1 MPRIMLA
8 SARAAV
14 LAAFFGLAA
23 APSSLAAD
31 AQVFTLKAVSSD
43 AGSHF
48 MPLGV
53 GKSVVV
59 DLPRDIKDVLV
70 TDPKIANAVVRS
82 ARRAYIIGAA
92 VGQTTLY
99 FFDADGQQI
108 AGFDI
113 AVTRDLN
120 GIRAAIKQA
129 VPAGEIFVE
138 GIGTEGVVLTGSVA
152 SAAESQMAFDIAAR
166 LLGVGSA
173 SSAGE
178 GSKIV
183 NAITIRGRDQINLRV
198 TVAEIQRDV
207 IKQLG
212 INLEGSLGLGSSLVN
227 WRSNNP
233 FSAFGS
239 ALSDSSIKA
248 TFKSVSGTLQAMER
262 AGVIRT
268 LAEPNLTAISG
279 ESASFIVGGEFPI
292 SAGVTCSPVDPTTP
306 SSLQCRQAVE
316 FKKFGV
322 SLNFT
327 PVVLSEGRIS
337 LKVVTEVSELSGENA
352 LTINGGN
359 GVNNVI
365 PSIRTRRADTTV
377 EIPSGGSLALAG
389 MIQEQTKQAI
399 NGLPGLMQLP
409 ILGTLFRSRDYVN
422 RQTELAVIITPYVVR
437 AVAQKDLSRPDD
449 GFADASDPAAVF
461 LARLNRI
468 YRISGKPEPARS
480 YHGNYGFILD

>member
-1 MPRIMLA
+1 MRRTMLVR
-8 SARAAV
+8 SAMAAI
-14 LAAFFGLAA
+14 LTAFVGLAA
-23 APSSLAAD
+23 AGSAMATD
-31 AQVFTLKAVSSD
+31 ARASVVKAVSSD
-43 AGSHF
+43 TGSHF

-53 GKSVVV
+53 GKSVVI

-70 TDPKIANAVVRS
+70 ADPKIANAVVRS
-82 ARRAYIIGAA
+82 ARRAYVIGAA
-92 VGQTTLY
+92 VGQTSLY

-129 VPAGEIFVE
+129 IPAGEIFVE
-138 GIGTEGVVLTGSVA
+138 GLGHEGVVLTGSVS
-152 SAAESQMAFDIAAR
+152 SAAESQMAFDIAVR
-166 LLGVGSA
+166 LLGGGSA
-173 SSAGE
+173 PIAAE

-183 NAITIRGRDQINLRV
+183 NAITIRGRDQVMLRV

-207 IKQLG
+207 VKQLG
-212 INLEGSLGLGSSLVN
+212 INLDGNLGLGSSVIKWN
-227 WRSNNP
+227 TANP
-233 FSAFGS
+233 FSAFGTP
-239 ALSDSSIKA
+239 LSDSSV
-248 TFKSVSGTLQAMER
+248 TTSFKSVNSTLRAMER

-279 ESASFIVGGEFPI
+279 ESATFIAGGEFPI
-292 SAGVTCSPVDPTTP
+292 PAGLSCDTTKSPPV
-306 SSLQCRQAVE
+306 CQAQID

-322 SLNFT
+322 TLNFT

-337 LKVVTEVSELSGENA
+337 LKVITEVSELSTDNA
-352 LTINGGN
+352 LTLDVPGSTRTLT
-359 GVNNVI
+359 I

-389 MIQEQTKQAI
+389 MIQEQTKQQI

-437 AVAQKDLSRPDD
+437 SVAQKELSRPDD
-449 GFADASDPAAVF
+449 GFADASDPASMF

-468 YRISGKPEPARS
+468 YRVSGKPEPARS

>member
-1 MPRIMLA
+1 MATTRLIRATIGGILGALA
-8 SARAAV
+8 C
-14 LAAFFGLAA
+14 LAA
-23 APSSLAAD
+23 AGPLAAAD
-31 AQVFTLKAVSSD
+31 TYVPVVTAVSSD
-43 AGSHF
+43 VRSQF
-48 MPLGV
+48 MPLGI
-53 GKSVVV
+53 GKSVVI

-70 TDPKIANAVVRS
+70 ADPKIANAVVRS
-82 ARRAYIIGAA
+82 ARRAYVIGAA
-92 VGQTTLY
+92 VGQTSLY

-129 VPAGEIFVE
+129 VPTAEVYVE
-138 GIGTEGVVLTGSVA
+138 GIGSDGVVLTGSVS
-152 SAAESQMAFDIAAR
+152 SAAESQMAYDIAAR
-166 LLGVGSA
+166 LVGAGSGPISA
-173 SSAGE
+173 E
-178 GSKIV
+178 GSKVV
-183 NAITIRGRDQINLRV
+183 NAITIRGRDQVMLRV

-212 INLEGSLGLGSSLVN
+212 INLSGNLGLGTSVID
-227 WRSNNP
+227 WATTNP
-233 FSAFGS
+233 FSAFGTP
-239 ALSDSSIKA
+239 LSDTFIRTS
-248 TFKSVSGTLQAMER
+248 FKSVTSTLRAMER

-279 ESASFIVGGEFPI
+279 ESATFIAGGEFPI
-292 SAGVTCSPVDPTTP
+292 PAGLSCDTTKSPPV
-306 SSLQCRQAVE
+306 CQAQID

-322 SLNFT
+322 TLNFT

-337 LKVVTEVSELSGENA
+337 LKVVTEVSDLSTDNA
-352 LTINGGN
+352 LTLDVPGSTRTLT
-359 GVNNVI
+359 I

-389 MIQEQTKQAI
+389 MIQEQTKQQI

-409 ILGTLFRSRDYVN
+409 ILGTLFRSRDYLN

-437 AVAQKDLSRPDD
+437 SVAQKELSRPDD
-449 GFADASDPAAVF
+449 GFADASDPASMF

-468 YRISGKPEPARS
+468 YRVSGKPERGRT

>member
-1 MPRIMLA
+1 MLIRIAMT
-8 SARAAV
+8 
-14 LAAFFGLAA
+14 AAFGVLGCLSAAGAA
-23 APSSLAAD
+23 AAAD
-31 AQVFTLKAVSSD
+31 THVPVVTAVSSD
-43 AGSHF
+43 IRSQF
-48 MPLGV
+48 MPLGI
-53 GKSVVV
+53 GKSVVI

-70 TDPKIANAVVRS
+70 ADPKIANAVVRS
-82 ARRAYIIGAA
+82 ARRAYVIGAA
-92 VGQTTLY
+92 VGQTSLY

-120 GIRAAIKQA
+120 GIRAAIRQA
-129 VPAGEIFVE
+129 VPAGQIFVE
-138 GIGTEGVVLTGSVA
+138 GIGNDSVVLTGSVS

-166 LLGVGSA
+166 LLGVGTA
-173 SSAGE
+173 SIAAE
-178 GSKIV
+178 GSRVV
-183 NAITIRGRDQINLRV
+183 NAITIRGRDQVNLRV

-212 INLEGSLGLGSSLVN
+212 INLDGTLGLGTSLLN
-227 WRSNNP
+227 FHTNNP
-233 FSAFGS
+233 FSAFGTS
-239 ALSDSSIKA
+239 LSDSAIKA
-248 TFKSVSGTLQAMER
+248 TFKSVTATLQAMER

-279 ESASFIVGGEFPI
+279 ESATFLAGGEFPI
-292 SAGVTCSPVDPTTP
+292 AAGTTCDPP
-306 SSLQCRQAVE
+306 PAPPQCRPSVE

-352 LTINGGN
+352 LVVSGLAGT
-359 GVNNVI
+359 GVVTI
-365 PSIRTRRADTTV
+365 PSIRTRRADTTL

-399 NGLPGLMQLP
+399 NGMPGLMQLP
-409 ILGTLFRSRDYVN
+409 ILGTLFRSRDYIN
-422 RQTELAVIITPYVVR
+422 RQTELAIIVTPYVVR
-437 AVAQKDLSRPDD
+437 SVAQKELSRPDD
-449 GFADASDPAAVF
+449 GFADASDPAGMF

-468 YRISGKPEPARS
+468 YRVSGKPERGRT